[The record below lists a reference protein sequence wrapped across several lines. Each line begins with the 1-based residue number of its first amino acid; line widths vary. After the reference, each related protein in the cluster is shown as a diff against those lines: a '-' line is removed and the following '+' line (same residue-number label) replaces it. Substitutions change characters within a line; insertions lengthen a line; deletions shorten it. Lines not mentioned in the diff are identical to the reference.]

1 MMMMIA
7 IIMMII
13 VIRNRRRVRRLG
25 GDIRLCLWA
34 GRLPSLT
41 PKGRPTDSL
50 SVRGHHHPFHPD
62 RHLRRRHWRG
72 PHHSSVFTCVPW
84 MAWWARCKKRN
95 QEPPTTYLLLP
106 LLLAPHFLLISE
118 IYSYFSLKYILLL
131 FLKYIILGN
140 IFPRNHL
147 VIIFFEIYSF

>member
-1 MMMMIA
+1 MA
-7 IIMMII
+7 RKEEKENN
-13 VIRNRRRVRRLG
+13 VEKEKLQEEEEEEKEEKGCRRLG

-84 MAWWARCKKRN
+84 MA
-95 QEPPTTYLLLP
+95 
-106 LLLAPHFLLISE
+106 
-118 IYSYFSLKYILLL
+118 
-131 FLKYIILGN
+131 
-140 IFPRNHL
+140 
-147 VIIFFEIYSF
+147 